1 MENQDISTGAQQ
13 AAPAMQSMDAA
24 FSLHKLQKQ
33 ERRLIERLHEAQ
45 EAEAR
50 ALERF
55 QRAQAKLER
64 RKARIQRLEHRLT
77 RIKEELTN
85 LAASEHATS
94 PAAQS
99 EQPAELPTNGYQP
112 GEQVP
117 DSLLSGAPAGPAGTP
132 VPPTPES
139 EEGNL
144 EPEHHVTPEL
154 VPSPEPLPS
163 NEPALAPEPSF
174 EEKDSQPG
182 AEPSL
187 ATPPVIDEDHS
198 EPAAEASLTPELS
211 VEENH
216 REPPAEPSLASSP
229 VIDENHHEPAAE
241 APQLPSYDEAGPV
254 EEIAPPPPVSKP
266 QEVEAS
272 VEHEIQPAQ
281 PGQPVQTIS
290 LAALEQALIEAREV
304 LQMIEASVDL
314 AQRRRDELAK
324 SISFLA
330 QANLSGALM
339 DELLHKQAE
348 ANRAWNDAKEQEHI
362 ARNRLAHAEA
372 AYYEAQS

>member
-13 AAPAMQSMDAA
+13 AVPAMQSMDAA

-33 ERRLIERLHEAQ
+33 ERRLLERLHEAQ

-94 PAAQS
+94 PAEQS

-117 DSLLSGAPAGPAGTP
+117 DSLLSGAPASPAGTP
-132 VPPTPES
+132 GTPGTSVPLTPES
-139 EEGNL
+139 EEETL

-154 VPSPEPLPS
+154 GLSPEPLPS
-163 NEPALAPEPSF
+163 NEQALAPEPSL
-174 EEKDSQPG
+174 EENDSQPG
-182 AEPSL
+182 
-187 ATPPVIDEDHS
+187 
-198 EPAAEASLTPELS
+198 
-211 VEENH
+211 
-216 REPPAEPSLASSP
+216 AEPSLASSP

-241 APQLPSYDEAGPV
+241 APQLPSYDEAEPV
-254 EEIAPPPPVSKP
+254 EEIAPPPPVSEP